1 VTSRSAPLGQSSL
14 LEVFLVALRLGVTS
28 FGGPIAHL
36 AYFRNEYVE
45 RRRWLDEA
53 MYAEI
58 VALCQSLPG
67 PTSSEVGIAIGL
79 LRAGPAGA
87 VAAWLGFTLPSAVA
101 LVLFALFVD
110 QLGDQGAGWIHG
122 LSLVAVAVVA
132 LAVWSMARGLAW
144 DALRAPMALAAAA
157 AALAFP
163 SALTQIAIIAIAG
176 LVGWALLRSPP
187 TTAPG
192 PMPVPIG
199 RRVAL
204 ACAALF
210 LALLVVLPVAR
221 FTTTSGGLALFDSF
235 YRAGALVFGGGHVVL
250 PLLYAEVVPPGLV
263 TEDQFLAG
271 YGAAQA
277 IPGPLFTFA
286 AYLGAVIVPS
296 PCSDPLVICDL
307 FSLDA
312 WPPNGPLGAVVA
324 LVAIFLPAFL
334 LVFAALPSWGALRA
348 RADAQAALR
357 GINAAVVGILL
368 AALITPVASSAI
380 RGPVDVAF
388 VLAALAML
396 LGKLPAWFVV
406 ITIAAIASVLR

>member
-1 VTSRSAPLGQSSL
+1 MEIFLGS
-14 LEVFLVALRLGVTS
+14 LRLGFTS

-36 AYFRNEYVE
+36 GYFRNEYVV

-53 MYAEI
+53 TYAEI

-87 VAAWLGFTLPSAVA
+87 FLAWLGFTLPSAVA

-110 QLGDQGAGWIHG
+110 QLGGQAAGWIHG
-122 LSLVAVAVVA
+122 LSVVAVAVVA
-132 LAVWSMARGLAW
+132 LAVWSMARALAW
-144 DALRAPMALAAAA
+144 DALRAPIALAAAA
-157 AALAFP
+157 AALALP
-163 SALTQIAIIAIAG
+163 SALTQIVIIAVAG
-176 LVGWALLRSPP
+176 IVGWAMLRGP
-187 TTAPG
+187 TPTAPVNVVV
-192 PMPVPIG
+192 PVG

-204 ACAALF
+204 ACVALF
-210 LALLVVLPVAR
+210 LVLLVALPLARVAVPNR
-221 FTTTSGGLALFDSF
+221 EIALIDSF

-250 PLLYAEVVPPGLV
+250 PLLHAEVVPPGWV
-263 TEDQFLAG
+263 TEERFLAG

-277 IPGPLFTFA
+277 VPGPLFTFA
-286 AYLGAVIVPS
+286 AYLGATSEPGQTNPNAIE
-296 PCSDPLVICDL
+296 
-307 FSLDA
+307 F
-312 WPPNGPLGAVVA
+312 WPEPNRVSGAVIA
-324 LVAIFLPAFL
+324 LLAIFLPAFL

-380 RGPVDVAF
+380 RAPIDAAF
-388 VLAALAML
+388 ALAALAML
-396 LGKLPAWFVV
+396 LGKLPPWFVV

>member
-1 VTSRSAPLGQSSL
+1 
-14 LEVFLVALRLGVTS
+14 VFLVALRLGITS

-36 AYFRNEYVE
+36 AYFQNEYVV

-53 MYAEI
+53 AYAEI

-87 VAAWLGFTLPSAVA
+87 VAAWLGFTLPSAIA

-110 QLGDQGAGWIHG
+110 QLGDPAAGWIHG

-144 DALRAPMALAAAA
+144 DALRAPVALAAAA

-163 SALTQIAIIAIAG
+163 SALTQIAIIAVAG
-176 LVGWALLRSPP
+176 AVGWGLLRGPA
-187 TTAPG
+187 TTAPV
-192 PMPVPIG
+192 PLAVPIG

-221 FTTTSGGLALFDSF
+221 VTTASGGLALFDSF

-250 PLLYAEVVPPGLV
+250 PLLHAEVVPSGWV

-277 IPGPLFTFA
+277 VPGPLFTFA

-296 PCSDPLVICDL
+296 PCSSPLVFCDL
-307 FSLDA
+307 FSLDS
-312 WPPNGPLGAVVA
+312 WPPNGPLAVMVA

-334 LVFAALPSWGALRA
+334 LVFAALPSWGALRE

-396 LGKLPAWFVV
+396 LGKLPPWFVV